1 VGEGVALV
9 TGASRGIGRAVA
21 LALAETRPIAVNYV
35 SSADEAK
42 KTLAAIEEHGGEGV
56 CVQADVGSSTGVDR
70 CFTEVEE
77 ALGPVDVLVNN
88 AGCRRDALT
97 LRMSDEA
104 WEGVLRTN
112 LTGPFLCARRALRSM
127 LRAGSGRIVNV
138 ASVAGVRGSPG
149 QVNYSAA
156 KAGLIGLTKSLAC
169 ELATTG
175 VTVNAVAP
183 GYIATDLTAGLNER
197 QVEGLLGRIPQAR
210 AGAPED
216 VAGLVAWLCS
226 GAAGYVTGAVF
237 AIDGGM
243 TA

>member
-1 VGEGVALV
+1 MVKGVALV

-21 LALAETRPIAVNYV
+21 LALAESLPVAVNY
-35 SSADEAK
+35 AANPDEAK
-42 KTLAAIEEHGGEGV
+42 KTLAAIEERGGEGL
-56 CVQADVGSSTGVDR
+56 CVQADVGSSVDVDR

-77 ALGPVDVLVNN
+77 ALGPVGVLVNN
-88 AGCRRDALT
+88 AGCRRDALA
-97 LRMSDEA
+97 LRMSDDA

-112 LTGPFLCARRALRSM
+112 LTGPFLCARRALRPM

-183 GYIATDLTAGLNER
+183 GYIATDLTSGLNER
-197 QVEGLLGRIPQAR
+197 QVEGLLDVIPQAR

>member
-1 VGEGVALV
+1 VPVV
-9 TGASRGIGRAVA
+9 
-21 LALAETRPIAVNYV
+21 VNYA

-42 KTLAAIEEHGGEGV
+42 ETLAAIEERGGEGV
-56 CVQADVGSSTGVDR
+56 CIQADIGSAADVDR

-88 AGCRRDALT
+88 AGRRHDSLA
-97 LRMSDEA
+97 LRMSDDA

-112 LTGPFLCARRALRSM
+112 LTGPFLCARRALRPM

-175 VTVNAVAP
+175 VTINAVAP
-183 GYIATDLTAGLNER
+183 GYITTDLTSGLNER
-197 QVEGLLGRIPQAR
+197 QVEGLLDRIPQAR

-226 GAAGYVTGAVF
+226 PAAGYVTGAVF

>member
-21 LALAETRPIAVNYV
+21 LALAESRPVAVNYASNTV
-35 SSADEAK
+35 EAK
-42 KTLAAIEEHGGEGV
+42 NTLAAIEERGGEGM
-56 CVQADVGSSTGVDR
+56 CVQADVGSAADVDR
-70 CFTEVEE
+70 CFAEVEE

-88 AGCRRDALT
+88 AGRRRDALA
-97 LRMSDEA
+97 LRMSHDA
-104 WEGVLRTN
+104 WEVVVRTN

-183 GYIATDLTAGLNER
+183 GYIATDLTSGLNER
-197 QVEGLLGRIPQAR
+197 QVEGLLDRIPQAR
-210 AGAPED
+210 AGTPED

-226 GAAGYVTGAVF
+226 AAAGYVTGAVF

>member
-1 VGEGVALV
+1 VGDGVALV

-21 LALAETRPIAVNYV
+21 LALAERRSVAVNYA

-42 KTLAAIEEHGGEGV
+42 ETLAAIEARGGQGV
-56 CVQADVGSSTGVDR
+56 CVQADIGSSEEVDR

-88 AGCRRDALT
+88 AGRRRDSLA
-97 LRMSDEA
+97 LRMSDDA
-104 WEGVLRTN
+104 WQEVLRVN
-112 LTGPFLCARRALRSM
+112 LTGPFLCARRALRPM

-169 ELATTG
+169 EVATTRI
-175 VTVNAVAP
+175 TVNAVTP
-183 GYIATDLTAGLNER
+183 GYITTELTAGLNER
-197 QVEGLLGRIPQAR
+197 QVQGLLGRIPQAR

-216 VAGLVAWLCS
+216 VAALVAWLCS
-226 GAAGYVTGAVF
+226 GDAGYVTGAVF